1 MKFSKIICLFF
12 VVRFVETLPVPTPTS
27 PQLPTDATL
36 QFTDSHDTTR
46 GYDVTSSLPQ
56 SVDVTDELNTTSF
69 EEELTFDDGSG
80 DVLDL
85 ESIVVERLLPSDVP
99 LFAEETQTV
108 ENLRESDTSTS
119 LFDIQDELVNTT
131 DQSTGTYVVTSQ
143 AADDFTS
150 ETTLHFESS
159 DVTGQSTSRQTE
171 DDVSTESF
179 SSQSEGD
186 VITESISTK
195 TEHDV
200 TPHSAS
206 SQTEYDVTMKSTSSQ
221 TEYDVTMESTS
232 SETEGDVTTHSA
244 SSQTEND
251 VTRAIETSETIATT
265 TSLPTRA
272 DSRVPSTLGKR
283 KSSARKSSV
292 LSLVR
297 TGSSDSASGT
307 GASSSTADQSNS
319 ACSSSAFNRKIK
331 QLHNQAETMFLEY
344 VSSPSFDRF
353 VIHICVTMS
362 RILSSLIMF
371 LMVHVVVFR
380 LCGQLNP

>member
-27 PQLPTDATL
+27 PQLPTDTTL

-85 ESIVVERLLPSDVP
+85 ESIVVERLLPSRVP
-99 LFAEETQTV
+99 LFEEETQTV

-150 ETTLHFESS
+150 ETTLNFESS
-159 DVTGQSTSRQTE
+159 DVTVQSTSRQTE

-195 TEHDV
+195 TEDGV
-200 TPHSAS
+200 TTHSAS

-244 SSQTEND
+244 SSQTEHDVTTESFSSQTQND
-251 VTRAIETSETIATT
+251 VTRSIETSETIATT

-272 DSRVPSTLGKR
+272 DSRVPSTQGKR

-307 GASSSTADQSNS
+307 GASSSIADQSNS

-331 QLHNQAETMFLEY
+331 QLHNQAETMFLAY
-344 VSSPSFDRF
+344 VSLPSLVS
-353 VIHICVTMS
+353 VIHS
-362 RILSSLIMF
+362 YLYLIKS
-371 LMVHVVVFR
+371 HR
-380 LCGQLNP
+380 LIYCS